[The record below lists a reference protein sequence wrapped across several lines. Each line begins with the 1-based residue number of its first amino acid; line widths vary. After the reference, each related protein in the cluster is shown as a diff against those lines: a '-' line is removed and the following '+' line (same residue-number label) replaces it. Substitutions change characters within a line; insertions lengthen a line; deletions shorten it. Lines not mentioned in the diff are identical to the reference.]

1 MESSAHVR
9 TNPLCSRDM
18 FKLNRRFP
26 EEARVRKYEREEESP
41 FSLPP
46 SLSLS
51 LSEFFYL
58 VAIIIFGQREGS
70 LIIDYLYRQT

>member
-1 MESSAHVR
+1 MRA
-9 TNPLCSRDM
+9 NPLCSRDVS
-18 FKLNRRFP
+18 KLNRRVP
-26 EEARVRKYEREEESP
+26 EEARVRKYERGEESLSFFP
-41 FSLPP
+41 
-46 SLSLS
+46 SLS